1 MLESLIRN
9 LQDGNDIRA
18 TLIKVRDLLKDDA
31 ELIAFKRYLNNSEF
45 KMCFMGFL
53 SDDDPKVRRA
63 TANILAL
70 IGDEDALEPIFDAY
84 DKEKTLY
91 IRENLLEA
99 IAAFKYGKLS
109 DRLSDK
115 LKELLAGSYA
125 EDEEVHVLS
134 EIRKLYEML
143 LSRNK
148 IKAHAFTGLPGTTE
162 ILLTT
167 KRGLEEYT
175 LQGVHGM
182 PKKKVHGGV
191 MVKTSD
197 YESIY
202 KVRTFEE
209 AFIYLG
215 EAEGIASVHGMAEF
229 VANSGAIKFLNASLK
244 GGKPYFYRVDI
255 DSRLTDNDKSRYI
268 KSLTKDIQKL
278 TTNALINVPSN
289 YEIEF
294 NIRAAGDKV
303 KLYLKLCMVSDDR
316 FKYRKEYI
324 SQSIKPCMAATIVE
338 MARPYLKKDARIL
351 DPFCGVGTMLL
362 ERRLAVSTSSAYG
375 VDFFGE
381 AIDKARSNS
390 ELIGP
395 DIHYVQRNFE
405 DFTHEYKFDEMIT
418 DMPVKS
424 DKMGINEIRNVYGCL
439 FKKGTELL
447 RSNSVMIIYGNEHN
461 EIKKNLRIYQ
471 DQYRLERDFVIDER
485 ADSHLYIIVRK

>member
-1 MLESLIRN
+1 MIESLIRN

-18 TLIKVRDLLKDDA
+18 TLIKVRDLLKDND
-31 ELIAFKRYLNNSEF
+31 ELITFKKCLNDAGF
-45 KMCFMGFL
+45 KACFMGFL
-53 SDDDPKVRRA
+53 GNDDPKVRRA
-63 TANILAL
+63 AANILAI
-70 IGDEDALEPIFDAY
+70 IGDEDALEPIFNAY

-91 IRENLLEA
+91 IREDLLEA

-109 DRLSDK
+109 DGLSDK
-115 LKELLAGSYA
+115 LKQLLNGTYA
-125 EDEEVHVLS
+125 EDEEVHVFS

-143 LSRNK
+143 LSKNK
-148 IKAHAFTGLPGTTE
+148 IKAHEFMGLPGTTE

-175 LQGVHGM
+175 LQGIHGM
-182 PKKKVHGGV
+182 PKKKAHGGV

-197 YESIY
+197 YASIY

-215 EAEGIASVHGMAEF
+215 ESEGIPSVHEMAEF
-229 VANSGAIKFLNASLK
+229 IANSDVIRFLDKSLK
-244 GGKPYFYRVDI
+244 GGKPYFYRI
-255 DSRLTDNDKSRYI
+255 DADNKLTGNDKSRYI

-278 TTNALINVPSN
+278 TSNALINVPSN
-289 YEIEF
+289 YEIEL
-294 NIRAAGDKV
+294 NLKAAGDKV
-303 KLYLKLCMVSDDR
+303 KLYLKLCMVGDDR
-316 FKYRKEYI
+316 FKYRTEYI
-324 SQSIKPCMAATIVE
+324 SQSIKPYMAATIVE
-338 MARPYLKKDARIL
+338 MARPYLKKDVRIL

-362 ERRLAVSTSSAYG
+362 ERRLAVSASSAYG

-381 AIDKARSNS
+381 AIEKARINS

-405 DFTHEYKFDEMIT
+405 DFTHEYKFDEIIT

-424 DKMGINEIRNVYGCL
+424 DKMGIDEIRNVYGCL
-439 FKKGTELL
+439 FRKGAQLL
-447 RSNSVMIIYGNEHN
+447 RSDAVMVIYGNEHN

-471 DQYRLERDFVIDER
+471 DEYRLERDFVIDER
-485 ADSHLYIIVRK
+485 TDLHLYIILRK